1 MDYYISK
8 KVLKQKRW
16 SRYIFERGGEDID
29 CRYDAFEENPKD
41 HFSGLN
47 FIIHLFS

>member
-16 SRYIFERGGEDID
+16 SRYIFERKLGEDID
-29 CRYDAFEENPKD
+29 CM
-41 HFSGLN
+41 SV
-47 FIIHLFS
+47 